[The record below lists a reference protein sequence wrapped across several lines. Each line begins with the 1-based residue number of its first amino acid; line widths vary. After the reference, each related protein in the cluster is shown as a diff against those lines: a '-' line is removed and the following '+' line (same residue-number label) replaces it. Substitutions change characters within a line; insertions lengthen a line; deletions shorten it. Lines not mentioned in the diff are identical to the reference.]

1 MINLKYYFHNLQIHI
16 IHIMN
21 SYELLLLEG
30 LSTGSM
36 FLTAYL
42 MNYNQYNLLYFLF
55 CHWIA
60 SYLCHLY
67 HLDNPIYFL
76 YDIIGIHI
84 TSLVRLYINL
94 QFISKKFQLFIIMIN
109 YCIAFYK
116 PLLSI
121 NHFHDNNLIF
131 VSLSVLWASIIFIIH
146 LYSCN
151 NYPYHIFPY
160 VYLFFCILSYFLYQ
174 LSYYYQGILK
184 TSITILFHL
193 ILGVIIYYE
202 RLMNHYLSENV
213 KKYYKL
219 L

>member
-1 MINLKYYFHNLQIHI
+1 
-16 IHIMN
+16 
-21 SYELLLLEG
+21 
-30 LSTGSM
+30 
-36 FLTAYL
+36 
-42 MNYNQYNLLYFLF
+42 
-55 CHWIA
+55 
-60 SYLCHLY
+60 
-67 HLDNPIYFL
+67 
-76 YDIIGIHI
+76 
-84 TSLVRLYINL
+84 
-94 QFISKKFQLFIIMIN
+94 MIN

-131 VSLSVLWASIIFIIH
+131 VSLSVLLA
-146 LYSCN
+146 SCN